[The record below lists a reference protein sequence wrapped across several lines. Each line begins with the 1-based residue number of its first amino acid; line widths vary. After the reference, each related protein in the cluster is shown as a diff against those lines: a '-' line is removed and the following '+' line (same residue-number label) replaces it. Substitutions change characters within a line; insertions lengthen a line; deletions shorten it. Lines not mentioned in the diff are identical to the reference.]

1 MGSRQRSCPKPLS
14 PTRRQPGLPLRASR
28 SASQARCAQVL
39 PDPAVQLSAATFVGI
54 REGVRGASLER
65 NRCVR
70 VSAPVSGSFPPP
82 QPPCSQ
88 AGSGSLGRGGGRFW
102 PVPPPSCPA
111 PGPRFRRPGA
121 DGRRPARLP
130 APGPVCSDGRGSQSQ
145 GGRGKPARARALRP
159 APGRP
164 TLRLKTSRSSSLRS
178 RRSGSS
184 PPPSD
189 PGVQTSA
196 LLPQNLESR
205 LQPALLLQ
213 TLRVQTPHLLV

>member
-1 MGSRQRSCPKPLS
+1 MAVWLGGGRSSWGDGQPAKELSLAPEPQRG
-14 PTRRQPGLPLRASR
+14 QPGLQLPASL

-39 PDPAVQLSAATFVGI
+39 PDSAAQPSAATFVDI
-54 REGVRGASLER
+54 WEGVRGASLER

-70 VSAPVSGSFPPP
+70 MSAPDSGSF
-82 QPPCSQ
+82 PCSQ

-102 PVPPPSCPA
+102 PVLPPSCPA

-130 APGPVCSDGRGSQSQ
+130 APGRVCSDGRGSQSQ

-178 RRSGSS
+178 RSSGSN

-189 PGVQTSA
+189 PGVQTSV
-196 LLPQNLESR
+196 LLPRNLEFR
-205 LQPALLLQ
+205 LQPSSLS
-213 TLRVQTPHLLV
+213 P

>member
-1 MGSRQRSCPKPLS
+1 MLPRESLKPGAPRSVPNQR
-14 PTRRQPGLPLRASR
+14 PGLP
-28 SASQARCAQVL
+28 
-39 PDPAVQLSAATFVGI
+39 
-54 REGVRGASLER
+54 
-65 NRCVR
+65 
-70 VSAPVSGSFPPP
+70 
-82 QPPCSQ
+82 QPPWWAYGRGSKRLSGEESVVFGCQLQSLPPYPVPRPAPAPGAGEG
-88 AGSGSLGRGGGRFW
+88 AGSGLCL
-102 PVPPPSCPA
+102 PPSCPA

-130 APGPVCSDGRGSQSQ
+130 APGRVCSDGRGSQSQ

-178 RRSGSS
+178 RGSGSR

-196 LLPQNLESR
+196 LLPRNQESR
-205 LQPALLLQ
+205 LQPSSS
-213 TLRVQTPHLLV
+213 RHGPGP